1 MLAMVSALML
11 QTVSSFIVPTRCNTR
26 MRQRAKEHWPVRMTD
41 NLDQIRDDVSAMRV
55 KQIKAELDALGAKHS
70 DAVEKEDLVQRLI
83 DARAQQPS
91 DVDNSALTMDQIM
104 QGTEMFMADAD
115 GPAMLEDLQKN
126 PRVMA
131 AMSDIAA
138 NGDASKYQDDAEVM
152 EFMRKLEQ
160 ITKRGM
166 NA

>member
-1 MLAMVSALML
+1 
-11 QTVSSFIVPTRCNTR
+11 
-26 MRQRAKEHWPVRMTD
+26 
-41 NLDQIRDDVSAMRV
+41 
-55 KQIKAELDALGAKHS
+55 
-70 DAVEKEDLVQRLI
+70 
-83 DARAQQPS
+83 
-91 DVDNSALTMDQIM
+91 
-104 QGTEMFMADAD
+104 MFMADAD

-138 NGDASKYQDDAEVM
+138 NGDASKYQDDAEVT